1 MRVELSSI
9 VINSHVDQG
18 LVDETCNLDIVWCL
32 DELDTREST
41 SGNETGAV
49 TGLGAPGNFLAFSV
63 ADG

>member
-1 MRVELSSI
+1 VRVELSSI
-9 VINSHVDQG
+9 VIGSQVDQG

-49 TGLGAPGNFLAFSV
+49 ARLGAPGNFLAFSIT
-63 ADG
+63 DG